1 MSQHDVAA
9 SSSTTTATTT
19 NAPKSSQNDD
29 LIFAKDPDTK
39 IIWLD
44 GCFDMMHFGH
54 ANAIRQAYNLFP
66 KVKLLVGVHS
76 DEEILRHKGPTVMKA
91 QERYEH
97 VRSCKW
103 VDGVV
108 EDAPYVTDLEMLKK
122 YNVDYCV
129 HGDDISFDEN
139 GEDSYKSI
147 RQAGLMMIVPR
158 TEGVSTTDIVG
169 RMLKLSKYRELVE
182 QGIDPSTMGDELK
195 PQSEIDQTAVSPYT
209 RTRQHYPS
217 VHQIRQFSEKM
228 NPPKPG
234 AKIVYVDGAF
244 DMFHTGHIEF
254 LKAARKFGDYLI
266 VGLHEDKVIAQ
277 FKGPHHPIMNIHE
290 RLLSVLSCRYVDDV
304 IIGAPFIVTQ
314 DLIDVMKISVVISGT
329 VKEPEVKVD
338 PYELPKKLGI
348 YQQIESPCPEL
359 TTTNIIN
366 RIIDNAKRYEERNR
380 KKQAKEIQGIASLN
394 TNN

>member
-1 MSQHDVAA
+1 MSQQEN
-9 SSSTTTATTT
+9 T
-19 NAPKSSQNDD
+19 PSSQENT
-29 LIFAKDPDTK
+29 TK
-39 IIWLD
+39 TIWLD

-54 ANAIRQAYNLFP
+54 ANVIRQAYNLFP
-66 KVKLLVGVHS
+66 NVKLLVGVHS
-76 DEEILRHKGPTVMKA
+76 DEEILRHKGPTIMKA
-91 QERYEH
+91 NERYEH

-103 VDGVV
+103 VDGVI

-139 GEDSYKSI
+139 GEDSYKAI

-158 TEGVSTTDIVG
+158 TEGVSTTDIIG
-169 RMLKLSKYRELVE
+169 RMLKLSKYRELVA
-182 QGIDPSTMGDELK
+182 QGIDPSGIEELK
-195 PQSEIDQTAVSPYT
+195 PQSEVDQTCISPYT

-217 VHQIRQFSEKM
+217 VNQINQFAAKTS
-228 NPPKPG
+228 PPPPG

-254 LKAARKFGDYLI
+254 LKAAKKLGDYLI
-266 VGLHEDKVIAQ
+266 VGLHEDKVISQ

-314 DLIDVMKISVVISGT
+314 DLVDVMKINIVVSGT
-329 VKEPEVKVD
+329 VLEPEVKVD

-348 YQQIESPCPEL
+348 YHQIESPCKEL

-366 RIIDNAKRYEERNR
+366 RIIDNAKRYEERNA
-380 KKQAKEIQGIASLN
+380 KKQAKEVQGIANLN
-394 TNN
+394 N